1 MHSAILYP
9 YALRNNKLFLIR
21 SGENLVIT
29 LSYLSESGKRLAKS
43 DTAFDRL
50 AKQPIGSTVEWI
62 DYLNAK

>member
-1 MHSAILYP
+1 MYSAILHP
-9 YALRNNKLFLIR
+9 YALRNNKLVLVR

-43 DTAFDRL
+43 DTAFDGL
-50 AKQPIGSTVEWI
+50 AKQPIGSTIEWI